1 MNDFQTAS
9 SKASG
14 FRSYRL
20 LVGENNPA
28 LRDYL
33 RAVLRGDGHEV
44 VAMPS
49 GMDLLDTLAVS
60 LHPELGSGHFDL
72 VISEARMLGA
82 AEARVFSELENRA
95 KAPPFVLISAFRDK
109 ELQVKAAQFGA
120 VAVLD
125 MPLDIDNLL
134 EIVNGFLH
142 RLTGQR
148 DSMPQIPQPKME
160 RIPESIG
167 R

>member
-1 MNDFQTAS
+1 MHDFQTAP
-9 SKASG
+9 SKVNG
-14 FRSYRL
+14 FRNHRL
-20 LVGENNPA
+20 LVGENNPS

-33 RAVLRGDGHEV
+33 LAVLRGDGHEV

-148 DSMPQIPQPKME
+148 DSMQQIPQPKME

>member
-1 MNDFQTAS
+1 
-9 SKASG
+9 
-14 FRSYRL
+14 
-20 LVGENNPA
+20 
-28 LRDYL
+28 
-33 RAVLRGDGHEV
+33 
-44 VAMPS
+44 MPS